1 MSNFKTR
8 VLCVDMEQ
16 DIIDFLKS
24 ESLEVYNGSLGPII
38 DARNYKYSW
47 DVLPLELDLN
57 IPDNLHEYSVIIE
70 DLSAH
75 RETITYDYTKNDVK
89 GKFYDAEDNFRCLC
103 LKWPQNIFDPVPFG
117 TAIIDNNLKY
127 KEDFLIKILFQ
138 AKRYE
143 VGYYQMNNN
152 YYREEVFGRFSNYQY
167 VNNFTLNAKCGDCV
181 VVANNKLAK
190 TLFADL
196 IGQISYVQTYFHS
209 YHYDTDGITRIK
221 NKNFLPLLT
230 NVQGE
235 IISYA
240 YYEENKSFTI
250 MFPILQNK
258 RLLLERLF
266 KEFLY
271 QTFSELFPMQKEN
284 SWLTNREYELPEIIK
299 LNRDKEE
306 ALRIYEETIVQKD
319 KEIKVIREKYDF
331 LFDMLIETGDSLVN
345 NVKHYLEWLGFD
357 NVQSMDEEVKEGE
370 DFQEDLQ
377 IHLANNELLIIEVK
391 GLYGTSKDN
400 ECSQISKIELRR
412 IHERKYSNVHS
423 LYIVNNERGKEP
435 LKRQM
440 PPFTETQ
447 IKDAEFAHRAM
458 AYTYQLFN
466 LYFEIEAGIITK
478 EEARNALFQNGF
490 VDFRSNFKSLG
501 KPYGYFKNNKVVCIE
516 LHDTILSV
524 GDKVYF
530 EDDRQR
536 LNVVEIVNIQVDRQ
550 NRQTVK
556 DGKVGIEFNMKIP
569 KGAVLLNKVPIA
581 SGGLIPHNL
590 ARPLMVRQP

>member
-38 DARNYKYSW
+38 DARNFESNW
-47 DVLPLELDLN
+47 DVLPLKLDLN

-103 LKWPQNIFDPVPFG
+103 LKRPQNIFDPVPFG
-117 TAIIDNNLKY
+117 AAFIANSLKY

-143 VGYYQMNNN
+143 VGYYQMNSN
-152 YYREEVFGRFSNYQY
+152 YYRDEVFGRFSNYQY
-167 VNNFTLNAKCGDCV
+167 VNNFTLNAKCGDCII
-181 VVANNKLAK
+181 VADNKLAK
-190 TLFADL
+190 MLFVGL
-196 IGQISYVQTYFHS
+196 EEQISYVQTYFHS
-209 YHYDTDGITRIK
+209 YHYDTDGITRIN
-221 NKNFLPLLT
+221 NKIFLPLLT
-230 NVQGE
+230 NGQGE

-240 YYEENKSFTI
+240 YYEENKCITI
-250 MFPILQNK
+250 MFPILLDK

-266 KEFLY
+266 KDFLY

-284 SWLTNREYELPEIIK
+284 SWLTNREYELPEILK

-306 ALRIYEETIVQKD
+306 ALRIYEESIAQKD
-319 KEIKVIREKYDF
+319 KAIKDIREKYNY
-331 LFDMLIETGDSLVN
+331 LFDMLTESGETLVN
-345 NVKHYLEWLGFD
+345 KVKRYLEWLGFD

-377 IHLANNELLIIEVK
+377 IHLDNNELLIIEVK
-391 GLYGTSKDN
+391 GLHGTSKDN

-412 IHERKYSNVHS
+412 IHERKYSNVHA

-435 LKRQM
+435 LKRQI

-466 LYFEIEAGIITK
+466 LYFEIESGIISK
-478 EEARNALFQNGF
+478 EEARNALFQNGL
-490 VDFRSNFKSLG
+490 VDFRSNFKSIG
-501 KPYGYFKNNKVVCIE
+501 KPYDYFKNNKVACVE

-530 EDDRQR
+530 EDDRMR

-550 NRQTVK
+550 NTQTAK

-569 KGAVLLNKVPIA
+569 KGAVLLYKY
-581 SGGLIPHNL
+581 L
-590 ARPLMVRQP
+590 

>member
-16 DIIDFLKS
+16 DIIEFLKS

-38 DARNYKYSW
+38 DARNFESNW
-47 DVLPLELDLN
+47 DILPLKLDLN

-75 RETITYDYTKNDVK
+75 RETITYDYTKNNVK

-103 LKWPQNIFDPVPFG
+103 LKRPQNIFDPVPFG
-117 TAIIDNNLKY
+117 TAFIDNSLKY

-143 VGYYQMNNN
+143 VRYYQMNSN
-152 YYREEVFGRFSNYQY
+152 YYREKFFGRFSNYQY

-181 VVANNKLAK
+181 IVANNKLAK

-196 IGQISYVQTYFHS
+196 IDQISYVQTFFHS
-209 YHYDTDGITRIK
+209 YHYDTDGITRIN

-230 NVQGE
+230 NGQGE

-266 KEFLY
+266 KDYLY
-271 QTFSELFPMQKEN
+271 QKFSELFPMQKEN

-345 NVKHYLEWLGFD
+345 NVKQYLEWLGFD

-435 LKRQM
+435 LKRQT
-440 PPFTETQ
+440 PPFTEPQ
-447 IKDAEFAHRAM
+447 IKDAKYAHRAM
-458 AYTYQLFN
+458 TYTYQLFN
-466 LYFEIEAGIITK
+466 LYFEIEKGIISK
-478 EEARNALFQNGF
+478 EEARKAFFQNGLI
-490 VDFRSNFKSLG
+490 DFHTNFKSLG
-501 KPYGYFKNNKVVCIE
+501 TPYDYFKNNKVACIE

-530 EDDRQR
+530 EDDRKR
-536 LNVVEIVNIQVDRQ
+536 LNMVEIVNIQVDRQ
-550 NRQTVK
+550 NKQTVK
-556 DGKVGIEFNMKIP
+556 GGKVGIEFNMKIP
-569 KGAVLLNKVPIA
+569 KGAVLLYKH
-581 SGGLIPHNL
+581 L
-590 ARPLMVRQP
+590 

>member
-38 DARNYKYSW
+38 DARNFESNW
-47 DVLPLELDLN
+47 DVLPLKLDLN

-103 LKWPQNIFDPVPFG
+103 LKRPQNIFDPVPFG
-117 TAIIDNNLKY
+117 AAFIANSLKY

-143 VGYYQMNNN
+143 VGYYQMNSN
-152 YYREEVFGRFSNYQY
+152 YYRDEVFGRFSNYQY
-167 VNNFTLNAKCGDCV
+167 VNNFTLNAKCGDRII
-181 VVANNKLAK
+181 VADNKLAK
-190 TLFADL
+190 MLFVGL
-196 IGQISYVQTYFHS
+196 EEQISYVQTYFHS
-209 YHYDTDGITRIK
+209 YHYDTDGITRIN

-230 NVQGE
+230 NGQGE

-240 YYEENKSFTI
+240 YYEENKCITI
-250 MFPILQNK
+250 MFPILLDK

-266 KEFLY
+266 KDFLY

-284 SWLTNREYELPEIIK
+284 SWLTNREYELPEILK

-306 ALRIYEETIVQKD
+306 ALRIYEESIAQKD
-319 KEIKVIREKYDF
+319 KAIKDIREKYNY
-331 LFDMLIETGDSLVN
+331 LFDMLTESGETLVN
-345 NVKHYLEWLGFD
+345 KVKRYLEWLGFD

-377 IHLANNELLIIEVK
+377 IHLDNNELLIIEVK
-391 GLYGTSKDN
+391 GLHGTSKDN

-412 IHERKYSNVHS
+412 IHERKYSNVHA

-435 LKRQM
+435 LKRQI

-447 IKDAEFAHRAM
+447 IKDAEFAHRTM

-466 LYFEIEAGIITK
+466 LYFEIESGIISK

-490 VDFRSNFKSLG
+490 VDFRSNFKSIG
-501 KPYGYFKNNKVVCIE
+501 KPYDYFKNNKVACVE

-530 EDDRQR
+530 EDDRKR
-536 LNVVEIVNIQVDRQ
+536 LNVVEIVNIQVNRQ
-550 NRQTVK
+550 NTQTAR
-556 DGKVGIEFNMKIP
+556 DGKVGIEFNMKVP
-569 KGAVLLNKVPIA
+569 KGAVLLYK
-581 SGGLIPHNL
+581 NL
-590 ARPLMVRQP
+590 

>member
-38 DARNYKYSW
+38 DARNFESSW
-47 DVLPLELDLN
+47 DVLPLKLDLN

-103 LKWPQNIFDPVPFG
+103 LKRPQNIFDPVPFG
-117 TAIIDNNLKY
+117 TAFIDNSLKH

-138 AKRYE
+138 ARRYE
-143 VGYYQMNNN
+143 VEYYQMNSN
-152 YYREEVFGRFSNYQY
+152 YYREKVFGRFSNYQH

-181 VVANNKLAK
+181 IVANNKLAK

-196 IGQISYVQTYFHS
+196 IDQISYVQTFFHS
-209 YHYDTDGITRIK
+209 YHYDTDGITRIN

-230 NVQGE
+230 NGQGE

-266 KEFLY
+266 KDYLY
-271 QTFSELFPMQKEN
+271 QKFSELFPMQKES

-345 NVKHYLEWLGFD
+345 NVKQYLEWLGFD

-440 PPFTETQ
+440 PPFTDSQ

-458 AYTYQLFN
+458 TYTYQLFN
-466 LYFEIEAGIITK
+466 LYFEIETGIISK
-478 EEARNALFQNGF
+478 EEARNALFQNGL
-490 VDFRSNFKSLG
+490 VDFRSNFKSIG
-501 KPYGYFKNNKVVCIE
+501 RPYSYFNNNKVACIE

-530 EDDRQR
+530 EDDRKR
-536 LNVVEIVNIQVDRQ
+536 LNVMEIINIQVDRQ
-550 NRQTVK
+550 NKQTVK
-556 DGKVGIEFNMKIP
+556 GGKVGIEFNMKIP
-569 KGAVLLNKVPIA
+569 KGAVLLYKH
-581 SGGLIPHNL
+581 L
-590 ARPLMVRQP
+590 

>member
-24 ESLEVYNGSLGPII
+24 ESLEVYDGSLGPII
-38 DARNYKYSW
+38 DARFESNW
-47 DVLPLELDLN
+47 DVLPLKLDLN

-89 GKFYDAEDNFRCLC
+89 GKFYDTEDNFRCLC
-103 LKWPQNIFDPVPFG
+103 LKRPQNIFDPVPFG
-117 TAIIDNNLKY
+117 AALINNRLDD
-127 KEDFLIKILFQ
+127 KEDFVVKILFQ
-138 AKRYE
+138 AKQYE
-143 VGYYQMNNN
+143 VGYYQLKGN

-167 VNNFTLNAKCGDCV
+167 VNNFTLNAKCGDRII
-181 VVANNKLAK
+181 VADNKLAK
-190 TLFADL
+190 MLFVGL
-196 IGQISYVQTYFHS
+196 EEQISYVQTYFHS
-209 YHYDTDGITRIK
+209 YHYDTDGITRIN

-240 YYEENKSFTI
+240 YYEENKCITI
-250 MFPILQNK
+250 MFPILQDK

-266 KEFLY
+266 KDFLY

-284 SWLTNREYELPEIIK
+284 SWLTNREYELPEILK

-306 ALRIYEETIVQKD
+306 ALRIYEESIAQKD
-319 KEIKVIREKYDF
+319 KAIKDIREKYNY
-331 LFDMLIETGDSLVN
+331 LFDMLTESGEVLVKK
-345 NVKHYLEWLGFD
+345 VKQFLEWLGFE
-357 NVQSMDEEVKEGE
+357 NVVSMDETVKEGE
-370 DFQEDLQ
+370 NFQEDLQ
-377 IHLANNELLIIEVK
+377 IHLDNNELLIIEVK
-391 GLYGTSKDN
+391 GLHGTSKDN

-412 IHERKYSNVHS
+412 IHERKYSNVHA

-435 LKRQM
+435 LKRQI

-466 LYFEIEAGIITK
+466 LYFEIETGIISK
-478 EEARNALFQNGF
+478 EEARNALFQNGLI
-490 VDFRSNFKSLG
+490 DFRSNFKSIG
-501 KPYGYFKNNKVVCIE
+501 TPYDYFKNNKVACIE

-524 GDKVYF
+524 GNKVYF
-530 EDDRQR
+530 EDDRMR

-550 NRQTVK
+550 NTQTAK

-569 KGAVLLNKVPIA
+569 KGAVLLYKY
-581 SGGLIPHNL
+581 L
-590 ARPLMVRQP
+590 

>member
-38 DARNYKYSW
+38 DARNFESNW
-47 DVLPLELDLN
+47 DVLPLKLDLN

-103 LKWPQNIFDPVPFG
+103 LKRPQNIFDPVPFG
-117 TAIIDNNLKY
+117 AAFIANSLKY

-143 VGYYQMNNN
+143 VGYYQMNSN
-152 YYREEVFGRFSNYQY
+152 YYRDEVFGRFSNYQY
-167 VNNFTLNAKCGDCV
+167 VNNFTLNAKCGDRII
-181 VVANNKLAK
+181 VADNKLAK
-190 TLFADL
+190 MLFVGL
-196 IGQISYVQTYFHS
+196 EEQISYVQTYFHS
-209 YHYDTDGITRIK
+209 YHYDTDGITRIN

-230 NVQGE
+230 NGQGE

-240 YYEENKSFTI
+240 YYEENKCITI
-250 MFPILQNK
+250 MFPILLDK

-266 KEFLY
+266 KDFLY

-284 SWLTNREYELPEIIK
+284 SWLTNREYELPEILK

-306 ALRIYEETIVQKD
+306 ALRLYEESIAQKD
-319 KEIKVIREKYDF
+319 KAIKDIREKYNY
-331 LFDMLIETGDSLVN
+331 LFDMLTESGETLVN
-345 NVKHYLEWLGFD
+345 KVKRYLEWLGFD

-377 IHLANNELLIIEVK
+377 IHLDNNELLIIEVK
-391 GLYGTSKDN
+391 GLHGTSKDN

-412 IHERKYSNVHS
+412 IHERKYSNVYA

-466 LYFEIEAGIITK
+466 LYFEIESGIISK
-478 EEARNALFQNGF
+478 EEARNALFQNGL
-490 VDFRSNFKSLG
+490 VDFRSNFKSIG
-501 KPYGYFKNNKVVCIE
+501 KPYDYFKNNKVACVE

-530 EDDRQR
+530 EDDRKR
-536 LNVVEIVNIQVDRQ
+536 LNVVEIVNIQVNRQ
-550 NRQTVK
+550 NTQTAR
-556 DGKVGIEFNMKIP
+556 DGKVGIEFNMKVP
-569 KGAVLLNKVPIA
+569 KGAVLLYK
-581 SGGLIPHNL
+581 NL
-590 ARPLMVRQP
+590 

>member
-38 DARNYKYSW
+38 DARNFESNW
-47 DVLPLELDLN
+47 DVLPLKLDLN

-103 LKWPQNIFDPVPFG
+103 LKRPQNIFDPVPFG
-117 TAIIDNNLKY
+117 AAFIANSLKY

-143 VGYYQMNNN
+143 VGYYQMNSN
-152 YYREEVFGRFSNYQY
+152 YYRDEVFGRFSNYQY
-167 VNNFTLNAKCGDCV
+167 VNNFTLNAKCGDRII
-181 VVANNKLAK
+181 VADNKLAK
-190 TLFADL
+190 MLFVGL
-196 IGQISYVQTYFHS
+196 EEQISYVQTYFHS
-209 YHYDTDGITRIK
+209 YHYDTDGITRIN

-230 NVQGE
+230 NGQGE

-240 YYEENKSFTI
+240 YYEENKCITI
-250 MFPILQNK
+250 MFPILLDK

-266 KEFLY
+266 KDFLY

-284 SWLTNREYELPEIIK
+284 SWLTNREYELPEILK

-306 ALRIYEETIVQKD
+306 ALRIYEESIAQKD
-319 KEIKVIREKYDF
+319 KAIKDIREKYNY
-331 LFDMLIETGDSLVN
+331 LFDMLTESGETLVN
-345 NVKHYLEWLGFD
+345 KVKRYLEWLGFD

-377 IHLANNELLIIEVK
+377 IHLDNNELLIIEVK
-391 GLYGTSKDN
+391 GLHGTSKDN

-412 IHERKYSNVHS
+412 IHERKYSNVHA
-423 LYIVNNERGKEP
+423 LYIVNNERGKEA
-435 LKRQM
+435 LKRQI

-466 LYFEIEAGIITK
+466 LYFEIESGIISK
-478 EEARNALFQNGF
+478 EEARNALFQNGL
-490 VDFRSNFKSLG
+490 VDFRSNFKSIG
-501 KPYGYFKNNKVVCIE
+501 KPYDYFKNNKVACVE

-530 EDDRQR
+530 EDDRMR

-550 NRQTVK
+550 NTQTAK

-569 KGAVLLNKVPIA
+569 KGAVLLYKY
-581 SGGLIPHNL
+581 L
-590 ARPLMVRQP
+590 

>member
-1 MSNFKTR
+1 MSDFKTR

-24 ESLEVYNGSLGPII
+24 ELMEVYDGKLGPFI
-38 DARNYKYSW
+38 DARNFDSNW
-47 DVLPLELDLN
+47 DVLPLKVNLHV
-57 IPDNLHEYSVIIE
+57 PDNLHEYSVIIE

-75 RETITYDYTKNDVK
+75 RETIPYDYQANNVRQ
-89 GKFYDAEDNFRCLC
+89 KFFDTENNFRCLC
-103 LKWPQNIFDPVPFG
+103 LKRPQNIFDPVPFG
-117 TAIIDNNLKY
+117 AALINHSLEDND
-127 KEDFLIKILFQ
+127 EFVIKILFQ
-138 AKRYE
+138 AKKYE
-143 VGYYQMNNN
+143 VSYYQMNGN
-152 YYREEVFGRFSNYQY
+152 YYKEHIFGRYSNYQY
-167 VNNFTLNAKCGDCV
+167 VYNFTLNTKCGDRV
-181 VVANNKLAK
+181 IVAENKLAK
-190 TLFADL
+190 KLFVGLED
-196 IGQISYVQTYFHS
+196 QISYVQTYYHS
-209 YHYDTDGITRIK
+209 YHYDTDGITRIN

-230 NVQGE
+230 NGQGE

-240 YYEENKSFTI
+240 YYEENKSMTI

-258 RLLLERLF
+258 RVLLERLF
-266 KEFLY
+266 KDFLY
-271 QTFSELFPMQKEN
+271 QTFSELFPMQAEK
-284 SWLTNREYELPEIIK
+284 SWLTNQEYELPEIIK

-306 ALRIYEETIVQKD
+306 ALRLYEKTIVQKD
-319 KEIKVIREKYDF
+319 EEIKSIRKKYEF
-331 LFDMLIETGDSLVN
+331 LYDMLIETGDTLVT
-345 NVKHYLEWLGFD
+345 NVKQYLEWLGFD

-377 IHLANNELLIIEVK
+377 IHLDNNELLIIEVK

-440 PPFTETQ
+440 PPFTDSQ
-447 IKDAEFAHRAM
+447 IKDAKFAHRAM
-458 AYTYQLFN
+458 TYTYQLFN
-466 LYFEIEAGIITK
+466 MYFEIEAGIITK
-478 EEARNALFQNGF
+478 EEARNALFQNGL

-501 KPYGYFKNNKVVCIE
+501 KPYNYFKNNKVACIE

-530 EDDRQR
+530 EDDRKR

-550 NRQTVK
+550 NTQTAR
-556 DGKVGIEFNMKIP
+556 DGKVGIEFNMKVP
-569 KGAVLLNKVPIA
+569 KGAVLLYK
-581 SGGLIPHNL
+581 NL
-590 ARPLMVRQP
+590 